1 MKDGEGGEIGALPRP
16 AMRIA
21 ITSGYFDPI
30 HLGHIELLELS
41 RKQGDALWVIVNTD
55 AQAAIKKG
63 KAFMPEKTRLG
74 IVRALRVVDRAVL
87 SVDKDGSV
95 CATLDFL
102 LGEAKAA
109 GHEAFFCKGGDRN
122 AGNIP
127 EMEVLRRHGSRLV
140 EGLGEK
146 IDSSSSILAKATGRP

>member
-1 MKDGEGGEIGALPRP
+1 
-16 AMRIA
+16 MRIA

-41 RKQGDALWVIVNTD
+41 RAQGDVLWVIVNNDT
-55 AQAAIKKG
+55 QAALKKG
-63 KAFMPEKTRLG
+63 KAFIPEATRLG

-87 SVDKDGSV
+87 AIDQDGSV
-95 CATLDFL
+95 CATLDQL
-102 LGEAKAA
+102 LAEAKAQ

-127 EMEVLRRHGSRLV
+127 EMVVLQRHGSRLV
-140 EGLGEK
+140 EGLGAK
-146 IDSSSSILAKATGRP
+146 IDSSSSIIARAKGSA